1 MLRSTSTPRRLLV
14 QNRLTVRR
22 LLIADIVPTG
32 PARAEGN
39 KPRIRSSPARG
50 AAVDLRRLD
59 ERMTQTHDV
68 RLWATL
74 ILVGSVLG
82 GALLAFAFRSR
93 YLGRAGVLAAP
104 AVLAASLLL
113 SAVAITR
120 PSTVVFLLA
129 GITVGGALLVAVP
142 GRLLPYAPVA

>member
-1 MLRSTSTPRRLLV
+1 KRPSIRARTDDHAAEHLARLD
-14 QNRLTVRR
+14 QRLT
-22 LLIADIVPTG
+22 
-32 PARAEGN
+32 
-39 KPRIRSSPARG
+39 
-50 AAVDLRRLD
+50 
-59 ERMTQTHDV
+59 RMHDV

-82 GALLAFAFRSR
+82 GALLAFRFRSA

-104 AVLAASLLL
+104 GVLAASLLL

-142 GRLLPYAPVA
+142 GRLLPYALIALV